1 MPKKFSCDKK
11 YGATYRTKKGAVYYF
26 EVTTLPQVGGRKSC
40 GIYPVGSFLIKFA
53 RPENKKFF
61 SYEVRFTSSAIKGM
75 NIKEDDLKGKS
86 INFAMKILERDCD
99 DDMLVTVEGPDR
111 YTAVSAEYSV
121 CKSIFWY
128 HSAKFGS
135 L

>member
-1 MPKKFSCDKK
+1 MPKKFSYDKK

-26 EVTTLPQVGGRKSC
+26 EVTTLSQVGGRKSY
-40 GIYPVGSFLIKFA
+40 GIYPVGSFLVKFA
-53 RPENKKFF
+53 QPENKNFF
-61 SYEVRFTSSAIKGM
+61 SYKVRFASSAIKGM
-75 NIKEDDLKGKS
+75 NIKKDNLKEKS

-111 YTAVSAEYSV
+111 YTAVSAEPSV
-121 CKSIFWY
+121 SKSIFWY